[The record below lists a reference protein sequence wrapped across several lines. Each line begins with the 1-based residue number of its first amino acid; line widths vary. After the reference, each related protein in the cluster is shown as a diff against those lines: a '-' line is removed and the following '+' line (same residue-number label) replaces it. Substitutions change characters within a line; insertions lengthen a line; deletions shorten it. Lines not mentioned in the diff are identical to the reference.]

1 MSISEVEVKASENKR
16 VIGLNLALV
25 CGAVSG
31 EPEVRVL
38 ESGKRL
44 ATFSLRVRVDAEPAV
59 SVPVTVWEPAV
70 WIEDLVMGEEVVV
83 VGRVRRRFFA
93 LATGGRGNRVDVEAT
108 YVGRAKQ
115 KRQLDCAVRRAEQAL
130 GSLGG

>member
-1 MSISEVEVKASENKR
+1 MSASGNKPAL
-16 VIGLNLALV
+16 GLNLALV

-38 ESGKRL
+38 ESGRRL

-93 LATGGRGNRVDVEAT
+93 LAAGGRGNRVDVEAT

-115 KRQLDCAVRRAEQAL
+115 KRQLGCAIRRAEQILGAL
-130 GSLGG
+130 EK

>member
-1 MSISEVEVKASENKR
+1 MSASESKA
-16 VIGLNLALV
+16 ITGLNLAIV

-38 ESGKRL
+38 ESGRRL
-44 ATFSLRVRVDAEPAV
+44 ATFSLRIRIDAEPAV

-70 WIEDLVMGEEVVV
+70 WIEDLVNGEEVVV

-93 LATGGRGNRVDVEAT
+93 LAAGGRGNRVDVEAT

-115 KRQLDCAVRRAEQAL
+115 KRQLGCAIRRAEQAL